1 MGMVAHEFRTPLAVI
16 QAALE
21 NLRLSAASTS
31 QEARFDRIGRA
42 ATRLVQLTD
51 NCLADARLASHDL
64 HVERQQTALLTVINM
79 AASVVAISHDH
90 YLNIR
95 QHGAVESPQ
104 LQADAGLLCI
114 AIANLLDNA
123 VKYSPP
129 GEIAIDIHSD
139 AGQTELRIRDHGPGL
154 PAGQA
159 ELTFERYRRGEH
171 TSPVPGGTGLGLYVA
186 RQIVQ
191 AHDGKLWLAEHGP
204 DGCTFILT
212 LPTVA

>member
-1 MGMVAHEFRTPLAVI
+1 
-16 QAALE
+16 
-21 NLRLSAASTS
+21 
-31 QEARFDRIGRA
+31 
-42 ATRLVQLTD
+42 
-51 NCLADARLASHDL
+51 
-64 HVERQQTALLTVINM
+64 
-79 AASVVAISHDH
+79 

-159 ELTFERYRRGEH
+159 ELIFERYRRGEH

-191 AHDGKLWLAEHGP
+191 AHDGKMWLA
-204 DGCTFILT
+204 
-212 LPTVA
+212 

>member
-1 MGMVAHEFRTPLAVI
+1 MSAILAAVRHRR
-16 QAALE
+16 
-21 NLRLSAASTS
+21 LRL
-31 QEARFDRIGRA
+31 
-42 ATRLVQLTD
+42 
-51 NCLADARLASHDL
+51 LAGWLASCGL
-64 HVERQQTALLTVINM
+64 LFLLAIPQAQATTRQVGIDIPVQWYTDDSGQMTLDRFSALLSVINM

-95 QHGAVESPQ
+95 HYGAVESPQ

-129 GEIAIDIHSD
+129 GEIAIDIRSE
-139 AGQTELRIRDHGPGL
+139 AGHTELRIRDHGPGL
-154 PAGQA
+154 PDGQA
-159 ELTFERYRRGEH
+159 ELIFERYRRGEH

-204 DGCTFILT
+204 GGCTFILT